1 MFGLGEDYASVEE
14 WPTGILPAHT
24 VAKLGV
30 MYADF
35 NGDDIPDFYQRGC
48 CDEICQDESIP
59 EKFGQAYSWSRL
71 FRLVLT
77 VIRNMPI
84 IGRQNVGEHE
94 YLKVMVIHKQW
105 MRPLAM

>member
-1 MFGLGEDYASVEE
+1 
-14 WPTGILPAHT
+14 
-24 VAKLGV
+24 
-30 MYADF
+30 
-35 NGDDIPDFYQRGC
+35 
-48 CDEICQDESIP
+48 
-59 EKFGQAYSWSRL
+59 
-71 FRLVLT
+71 LVLT